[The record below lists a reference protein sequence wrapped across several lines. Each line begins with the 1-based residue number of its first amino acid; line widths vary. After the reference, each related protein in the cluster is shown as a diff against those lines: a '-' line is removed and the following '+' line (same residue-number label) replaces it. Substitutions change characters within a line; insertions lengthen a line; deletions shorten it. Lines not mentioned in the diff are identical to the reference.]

1 MCILCTPRP
10 IPSDYTRTGCTGP
23 GLSLEVGTSPLQ
35 YMNGFIP
42 IAWCILHRIEIFNR
56 EFTYLNIETA
66 FDNSPSLQAD
76 LLGNSR
82 TPTPT
87 PHKYLDVT

>member
-1 MCILCTPRP
+1 MYGSRI
-10 IPSDYTRTGCTGP
+10 
-23 GLSLEVGTSPLQ
+23 ESPLQ

-42 IAWCILHRIEIFNR
+42 IAWYVLHRIEIFNR

-76 LLGNSR
+76 YLAIQE
-82 TPTPT
+82 PP
-87 PHKYLDVT
+87 PPDKYLDVT